1 MMPRARVARPSD
13 GRRDFL
19 KMSMMATAWAWAGE
33 AKASAPRVVS
43 LDYGLAQTLIE
54 IGVSPV
60 GLIDTGGWTDW
71 AIEPP
76 LPPGVANLGSSS
88 EVNMELLQ
96 MLKPDLILST
106 PFLEWVRPQME
117 RIAPVRSYPIH
128 DVGSSPYPH
137 IVKAT
142 RDLGEL
148 VGRQREAEALIERTE
163 TMFVQTRKA
172 VERLAEKPVTVIS
185 FLDARN
191 IWVYGPG
198 GIFQDVFDRLGFRN
212 GWTKPTNAWG
222 FANAGIAD
230 LAGIGDSRLF
240 YMDPVPADVPAIL
253 EGSPLWQSMP
263 FVRAGQ
269 AHRIAAALM
278 FGTLPAMTRFA
289 RLLAKAAV

>member
-1 MMPRARVARPSD
+1 MTRMVGTLRSD

-19 KMSMMATAWAWAGE
+19 KLSMMTAVSAWAGK
-33 AKASAPRVVS
+33 ARASAPRVVS

-54 IGVSPV
+54 IGAPPV
-60 GLIDTGGWTDW
+60 GLIDTGGWSDW

-96 MLKPDLILST
+96 LLKPDLILST

-117 RIAPVRSYPIH
+117 RIAPVRSYAIH
-128 DVGSSPYPH
+128 AVGSSPYPN

-142 RDLGEL
+142 HDLGEL
-148 VGRQREAEALIERTE
+148 VGRPREAEALVARTE
-163 TMFVQTRKA
+163 AIFAETRKTVA
-172 VERLAEKPVTVIS
+172 KLAERPVTAIS

-198 GIFQDVFDRLGFRN
+198 GVFQDVFDRLGLRN
-212 GWTKPTNAWG
+212 GWTKPTNEWG

-240 YMDPVPADVPAIL
+240 YMDPVPADVPAML

-269 AHRIAAALM
+269 AHRIATALM
-278 FGTLPAMTRFA
+278 FGTLPALIRFA